1 MATGSM
7 GTDWYLVFTLN
18 TTASLP
24 PDFLLAEG
32 LFSVYHFST
41 GLDVDMS
48 AAGISTDPV
57 TIRIYPS
64 DNVEVFTVTSLSI
77 SELIKGTQC
86 RT

>member
-24 PDFLLAEG
+24 PDFLLADG

-41 GLDVDMS
+41 GLDVEMS

-57 TIRIYPS
+57 TFQ
-64 DNVEVFTVTSLSI
+64 NI
-77 SELIKGTQC
+77 SV
-86 RT
+86 R